1 MSVKNPL
8 TFTSALSIK
17 LQYLGEYQNFTDRVI
32 CNKDGEDK
40 IIFRENGQF
49 IRLKKKLLFEY
60 TVAPILISMLN
71 ALGKHLIRHMMYD
84 MESRGNPPIM
94 VRKQVVWTD
103 ATK

>member
-1 MSVKNPL
+1 MELLVISRRL
-8 TFTSALSIK
+8 ERSLLIR
-17 LQYLGEYQNFTDRVI
+17 GEYQNGTDRVI

-60 TVAPILISMLN
+60 TYAPILISMLN
-71 ALGKHLIRHMMYD
+71 ALEKHLIRCMMYD
-84 MESRGNPPIM
+84 KESRGNPPIM